1 MKAYAAMG
9 LLHAGIAV
17 ALRAAG
23 GFTPMTSSSSTSA
36 MPRPLPAVAAVTG
49 AVIAVG
55 AAYVLRGPAKVERP
69 APPRDSRCTGSPDW
83 VCRGTLIAVFPPR
96 TSTI

>member
-23 GFTPMTSSSSTSA
+23 GFTPMTSSSSTSTK
-36 MPRPLPAVAAVTG
+36 PRPLPAMAAVTG
-49 AVIAVG
+49 A
-55 AAYVLRGPAKVERP
+55 P
-69 APPRDSRCTGSPDW
+69 
-83 VCRGTLIAVFPPR
+83 
-96 TSTI
+96 

>member
-23 GFTPMTSSSSTSA
+23 GFTP
-36 MPRPLPAVAAVTG
+36 
-49 AVIAVG
+49 
-55 AAYVLRGPAKVERP
+55 RGH
-69 APPRDSRCTGSPDW
+69 PD
-83 VCRGTLIAVFPPR
+83 RRIPPR

>member
-23 GFTPMTSSSSTSA
+23 G
-36 MPRPLPAVAAVTG
+36 
-49 AVIAVG
+49 
-55 AAYVLRGPAKVERP
+55 
-69 APPRDSRCTGSPDW
+69 
-83 VCRGTLIAVFPPR
+83 GTLIAVFPPC

>member
-23 GFTPMTSSSSTSA
+23 GFT
-36 MPRPLPAVAAVTG
+36 
-49 AVIAVG
+49 
-55 AAYVLRGPAKVERP
+55 
-69 APPRDSRCTGSPDW
+69 
-83 VCRGTLIAVFPPR
+83 LIGVFPPCA
-96 TSTI
+96 STI

>member
-23 GFTPMTSSSSTSA
+23 GFTPMTSSSSTSTK
-36 MPRPLPAVAAVTG
+36 PRPLPAMAAVTG
-49 AVIAVG
+49 AV
-55 AAYVLRGPAKVERP
+55 
-69 APPRDSRCTGSPDW
+69 
-83 VCRGTLIAVFPPR
+83 TLVAVFPPC

>member
-17 ALRAAG
+17 ALR
-23 GFTPMTSSSSTSA
+23 T
-36 MPRPLPAVAAVTG
+36 
-49 AVIAVG
+49 
-55 AAYVLRGPAKVERP
+55 AYVLPGPRRSRRP
-69 APPRDSRCTGSPDW
+69 TPPRDSRCTGSPDE
-83 VCRGTLIAVFPPR
+83 VCRGTLIAVFPPC